1 MEHLQNIS
9 FTTNFGDY
17 DNLPVPYTVGKRW
30 YKVLFTDSDKP
41 QKKGWDKIIV
51 LPKTDRPDL
60 QAKLIKW
67 GIHNYFP
74 QASWFL
80 HYDGNMVIKNQIEP
94 TTIRIAHQK
103 RKTVLE
109 ECHAC
114 NAQVHRW
121 TPQSINAQYKAM
133 IDDGYP
139 DDNGLFL
146 NGFFCRPNSEIENKI
161 ADEVCEILK
170 KYTTR
175 DQIAFP
181 YVLWKNN
188 YSYEKSQIKNIGF
201 FITNVQLIKH
211 KQVKPTVRS
220 IEQPTTE
227 LPPLPEPKKQIKIYS
242 FTPFAS
248 DKNFG
253 KACNDHCELVPND
266 EDWILLRDCDT
277 TFLTPDFP
285 QQIQSIVDKYHDK
298 YDVIG
303 CYTNRI
309 GLEYQLYNKTFS
321 EDTNIKNHIEIAKQL
336 HEKYGDEVAPL
347 NKNIAGFFLL
357 FSKKAWKEHPFE
369 EGLLVSKK
377 DYDGKVKS
385 GYIDYFFTNY
395 FARKKRVGIA
405 LGLYVFHVYR
415 MFGKNRLDQAHL
427 RQ

>member
-1 MEHLQNIS
+1 MEHPQNIS

-74 QASWFL
+74 SSKWFL
-80 HYDGNMVIKNQIEP
+80 HYDGNMVIKNHIEP
-94 TTIRIAHQK
+94 QNIRIVHPRRDSVVKEALALNAQEH
-103 RKTVLE
+103 RWSTSSV
-109 ECHAC
+109 
-114 NAQVHRW
+114 NAQV
-121 TPQSINAQYKAM
+121 NEYLA
-133 IDDGYP
+133 DGFP
-139 DDNGLFL
+139 DDRGLYL
-146 NGFFCRPNSEIENKI
+146 NGFFCRENNEIENLL
-161 ADEVCEILK
+161 ANTVCEHLK
-170 KYTTR
+170 TYTTR
-175 DQIAFP
+175 DMLIFP
-181 YVLWKNN
+181 YLLWKL
-188 YSYEKSQIKNIGF
+188 NIDISSHNIPPKF
-201 FITNVQLIKH
+201 FFENVQMIKH
-211 KQVKPTVRS
+211 KNLKPPLLKSLPEEKVVD
-220 IEQPTTE
+220 
-227 LPPLPEPKKQIKIYS
+227 LNVPPLPKQIKIYS
-242 FTPFAS
+242 FTPFAH

-385 GYIDYFFTNY
+385 GYIDYWFTNY

-405 LGLYVFHVYR
+405 LGLLVFHVYR